1 MYLAKKS
8 LKNKKSLK
16 DVVEKTGRIPI
27 LTFDN
32 FAYYDEKCKRWRAG
46 KYNKTRKTG
55 SFVSAKDA
63 QRIRASGST
72 SVYASRMA
80 VRIAMQKDVSN
91 KEAVK
96 LAYAWV
102 REYRKTRDNFKR
114 MGIPNYTVRAVEYVD
129 EQFNLEE
136 S

>member
-1 MYLAKKS
+1 MAKKN
-8 LKNKKSLK
+8 LKGR
-16 DVVEKTGRIPI
+16 VEETGRIPI

-32 FAYYDEKCKRWRAG
+32 FAYYDEKAGRWRAG
-46 KYNKTRKTG
+46 EYNKSRKTG

-72 SVYASRMA
+72 SVYASRQA
-80 VRIAMQKDVSN
+80 VRISRQKEVSN
-91 KEAVK
+91 KEAVEQ
-96 LAYAWV
+96 AYKWI
-102 REYRKTRDNFKR
+102 REYRKTRDNLKR
-114 MGIPNYTVRAVEYVD
+114 LGIDNNTTRAIEYVD